1 MGRGAKTG
9 ARDMRVGPPR
19 NEQPARRPG
28 TDGAPI
34 VPPRR
39 TQVKQPLYA
48 GIDWAT
54 KTHAVGVVD
63 DHGGIRAPFQVPK
76 TGKGFGGLIRRLT
89 KLQVA
94 GVAIERPDGPLVEA
108 MVDAGLRVVV
118 ITPRQVKALRSRSRA
133 AGAKSDAADALLLAD
148 VLGTDGHRLAP
159 LCPDSDATQ
168 VLRALSR
175 TRKDL
180 QKARVAR
187 CNQLTAQLERCFPG
201 AVGLFA
207 DLHSATATAFLRRY
221 PTSQAAADLTPAT
234 LAALLRRIH
243 YRGRTPVPVLWERI
257 RTAPAAAIS
266 ASQATGRA
274 VCVTALLDA
283 IQACHGREREL
294 EAEIIERLQA
304 HADQAVFT
312 SLPKAGR
319 GIRAAALL
327 SEIGDVRTRFPDE
340 EALAALAGVAPVTR
354 ASGKLRSVGF
364 PWASP
369 WARSRASAGSIC
381 PVRTRLTAS
390 CHAFWNSAPAG
401 DGGVAKATSC
411 TASTVWTASSN
422 LASPL
427 GL

>member
-1 MGRGAKTG
+1 M
-9 ARDMRVGPPR
+9 
-19 NEQPARRPG
+19 
-28 TDGAPI
+28 
-34 VPPRR
+34 
-39 TQVKQPLYA
+39 KQLLYA

-63 DHGGIRAPFQVPK
+63 DHGGIRARFQVPN

-108 MVDAGLRVVV
+108 MVDAGLRVIV
-118 ITPRQVKALRSRSRA
+118 ITPRQVKALRSRYRA

-148 VLGTDGHRLAP
+148 VLRTDGHRLQP

-180 QKARVAR
+180 QKARVAL

-207 DLHSATATAFLRRY
+207 DLHSATAIAFLGRY
-221 PTSQAAADLTPAT
+221 PTSQAAANLTPVT
-234 LAALLRRIH
+234 LAAFLRRIH
-243 YRGRTPVPVLWERI
+243 YSGHTPVAVLLERI
-257 RTAPAAAIS
+257 RTAPPANLSPDQAA
-266 ASQATGRA
+266 GRA

-283 IQACHGREREL
+283 IQACHSREREL
-294 EAEIIERLQA
+294 EAEIIERLEV

-319 GIRAAALL
+319 GVRAAALL

-364 PWASP
+364 RWACDKKLRAAVVDFADDSRHASP
-369 WARSRASAGSIC
+369 WAAKVYADALARTHRHPQAVRILARAWIRVIWRIWQDHTSYDPAKHRGA
-381 PVRTRLTAS
+381 VRLL
-390 CHAFWNSAPAG
+390 
-401 DGGVAKATSC
+401 ATQ
-411 TASTVWTASSN
+411 A
-422 LASPL
+422 
-427 GL
+427 

>member
-1 MGRGAKTG
+1 
-9 ARDMRVGPPR
+9 MRVGPPR

-34 VPPRR
+34 VPARR
-39 TQVKQPLYA
+39 TRVKQLLYA

-63 DHGGIRAPFQVPK
+63 DQGGIRARFQVAN

-89 KLQVA
+89 KLQVT

-108 MVDAGLRVVV
+108 MLDAGLRVVV
-118 ITPRQVKALRSRSRA
+118 ITPRQVKALRSRYGA

-148 VLGTDGHRLAP
+148 VLRTDGHRLRP
-159 LCPDSDATQ
+159 LTPDSDATQ

-180 QKARVAR
+180 QKARVAL

-234 LAALLRRIH
+234 LAAFLRRIH
-243 YRGRTPVPVLWERI
+243 YCGRTPVAVLLERVKA
-257 RTAPAAAIS
+257 APAA
-266 ASQATGRA
+266 
-274 VCVTALLDA
+274 
-283 IQACHGREREL
+283 
-294 EAEIIERLQA
+294 
-304 HADQAVFT
+304 FT
-312 SLPKAGR
+312 SLPKAGH
-319 GIRAAALL
+319 GVRAAALL

-364 PWASP
+364 RWA
-369 WARSRASAGSIC
+369 C
-381 PVRTRLTAS
+381 DKKL
-390 CHAFWNSAPAG
+390 
-401 DGGVAKATSC
+401 
-411 TASTVWTASSN
+411 
-422 LASPL
+422 
-427 GL
+427 